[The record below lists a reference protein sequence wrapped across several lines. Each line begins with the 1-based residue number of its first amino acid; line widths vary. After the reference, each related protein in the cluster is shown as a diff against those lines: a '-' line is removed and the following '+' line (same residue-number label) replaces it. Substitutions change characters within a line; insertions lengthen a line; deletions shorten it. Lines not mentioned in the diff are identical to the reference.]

1 MTGMMW
7 HRTGESGELYVGID
21 WPSSTTTKKV
31 PLVQPIGSTVR
42 PEPTHVNAVA
52 HLDAKVTSP
61 GTAAFAMVKP
71 PTS

>member
-7 HRTGESGELYVGID
+7 HRTGESGELYVGMD

-31 PLVQPIGSTVR
+31 PLVQPIGPTVG

-52 HLDAKVTSP
+52 HLDAKL
-61 GTAAFAMVKP
+61 
-71 PTS
+71 